1 MTLSKTKTI
10 MNHTT
15 NYSNTFI
22 QVADDSKAVRGEVPP
37 LKGESK
43 SIAQMQFE
51 LLFDNPY
58 KYTSD
63 EVLFQVFAWKKEI
76 GKHDLDDARVQYFS
90 KGQPCFRASPLTK
103 QYGWGVH
110 SNAEGKIAIYG
121 CETAEYERFSSDSS
135 LKVIRAMKSKR

>member
-1 MTLSKTKTI
+1 

-22 QVADDSKAVRGEVPP
+22 QVADDCKAVRGEVPP
-37 LKGESK
+37 SKGESK
-43 SIAQMQFE
+43 SIAQLQFE
-51 LLFDNPY
+51 LLYGNPY
-58 KYTSD
+58 QYTSD
-63 EVLFQVFAWKKEI
+63 EVLFQVFACKKEI
-76 GKHDLDDARVQYFS
+76 VKHDLDDAREQFFS

-110 SNAEGKIAIYG
+110 SDAAGKIAIYG
-121 CETAEYERFSSDSS
+121 CETAEYKRFSEDAS